1 MLRNEPD
8 ENNVNYQIIQWIQN
22 DAQNYRRQLQNL
34 TNSDLQKLVDYVAE
48 DVRNEFHK
56 LKTDKDS
63 QSNLELLKL
72 IMQYITLE
80 KITWHFN
87 IDSKTN
93 QYSLTLSN
101 MNEGVLGNNRIRLRK
116 RT

>member
-22 DAQNYRRQLQNL
+22 DALQNI